1 METFY
6 VVTNTLGTICE
17 EHKTTFFREVVVY
30 QKGDKQHKGI
40 LHAKCRNRILW
51 FTLLYVDDGVL
62 YKFLLF
68 IVRAVSFRFLEPN
81 TYVINGYIAAI
92 LGIGFYCGGN

>member
-17 EHKTTFFREVVVY
+17 EHKMTFFHEVVVY

-40 LHAKCRNRILW
+40 LHAKCRNRIL
-51 FTLLYVDDGVL
+51 
-62 YKFLLF
+62 
-68 IVRAVSFRFLEPN
+68 
-81 TYVINGYIAAI
+81 
-92 LGIGFYCGGN
+92 

>member
-6 VVTNTLGTICE
+6 VVTNTLGTISE

-40 LHAKCRNRILW
+40 LHAKCLNLIL
-51 FTLLYVDDGVL
+51 
-62 YKFLLF
+62 
-68 IVRAVSFRFLEPN
+68 
-81 TYVINGYIAAI
+81 
-92 LGIGFYCGGN
+92 